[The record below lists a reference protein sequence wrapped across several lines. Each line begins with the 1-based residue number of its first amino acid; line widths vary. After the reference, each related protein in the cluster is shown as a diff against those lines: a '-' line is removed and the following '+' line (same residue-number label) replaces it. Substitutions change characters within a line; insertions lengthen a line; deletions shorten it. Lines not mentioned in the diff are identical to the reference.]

1 MEKIATDTY
10 SFEDIRNG
18 GFTYVDK
25 TAVLKP
31 LADGSVGTQFF
42 IARPRRFGKS
52 LMISTL
58 KCLFEGRR
66 ELFKGLA
73 IEPDW
78 DWSKK
83 WPVLHLDMGS
93 CQATSVEDFKVKICA
108 WMAGQLM
115 DQGVEASDSTLPSV
129 AFTHAINAL
138 AKKSPDGKM
147 VLLIDEYDKPLLGHL
162 GEPEVLK
169 FRDALKEFYS
179 VVKTLEGKQRFAM
192 ITGVSKFSKVSI
204 FSDLNNL
211 KDRTMD
217 LPQAT
222 LLGYTHDEVKKFFP
236 ERLKTLGEANG
247 VSEEEG
253 FAKLIHWYD
262 GYKFHHAAERVINPV
277 SCGLCLESGEFRN
290 YWASTAVPTF
300 LVDILEKSPKD
311 LRLLEVTEEYLD
323 AYEPDKLRL
332 EVLLYQTG
340 YLTQV
345 GFRERNGKRRYRL
358 DFPNKEVRDSF
369 LSRASMRYTHLDE
382 SKADTAQTACV
393 DALYDRDL
401 DKFFNTF
408 KCLFANMP
416 YDLTAKAPE
425 NVYQAIMVSILWFI
439 GVEVKAEVHTNDG
452 AIDAV
457 FETDRDIYVLEFK
470 RDESAQAALDQIADK
485 KYCDKYLKSGKPVT
499 AIGVNF
505 DAERRTVGEWK
516 ANIYDC

>member
-10 SFEDIRNG
+10 SFERIREER
-18 GFTYVDK
+18 FVYVDK
-25 TAVLKP
+25 TAALKS
-31 LADGSVGTQFF
+31 LADGSIGAQFF

-73 IEPDW
+73 IEPEW

-93 CQATSVEDFKVKICA
+93 CQAADIDKFEENTSLMLRSECNRNGVHYDATLRCA
-108 WMAGQLM
+108 GNFRLIIEQLA
-115 DQGVEASDSTLPSV
+115 E
-129 AFTHAINAL
+129 
-138 AKKSPDGKM
+138 KSPDGKM
-147 VLLIDEYDKPLLGHL
+147 VLLIDEYDKPLLGQL
-162 GEPEVLK
+162 GKPEVLK

-211 KDRTMD
+211 IDVTMD

-222 LLGYTHDEVKKFFP
+222 LLGYTHDEVKKYFP
-236 ERLKTLGEANG
+236 EKLKALGAANG
-247 VSEEEG
+247 KNSEEA
-253 FAKLIHWYD
+253 FAELCHWYD
-262 GYKFHHAAERVINPV
+262 GYRFHHAAELIINPV
-277 SCGLCLESGEFRN
+277 SVGMCLNKGEFRN

-311 LRLLEVTEEYLD
+311 LQLCEISEDQLS
-323 AYEPDKLRL
+323 AYEPDKLNL
-332 EVLLYQTG
+332 TTLMYQTG
-340 YLTQV
+340 YLTIA
-345 GFRERNGKRRYRL
+345 GFENLCGERFYKL
-358 DFPNKEVRDSF
+358 DFPNREVRNSF
-369 LSRASMRYTHLDE
+369 LSRTAMAYSHLGD
-382 SKADTAQTACV
+382 STTQTAQITCIR
-393 DALYDRDL
+393 ALYNRDL

-416 YDLTAKAPE
+416 YDLTAHDTE
-425 NVYQAIMVSILWFI
+425 RVYEAIMTSILWFI
-439 GVEVKAEVHTNDG
+439 GVGVKAEVHTNDG

-470 RDESAQAALDQIADK
+470 RDESAKAALDQIAEK
-485 KYCDKYLKSGKPVT
+485 KYCDKYLNCGKPVT

-516 ANIYDC
+516 AVLI